1 LEAVASAAAALVEE
15 ASVEVGAFAVE
26 ALVEEASVVEDF
38 AERVGAAVGGA
49 AAALQEQVS
58 AWDLA
63 LVWRELMA
71 PSAIPMDT
79 AMVILTAT
87 ALTVTTMDASGFAAS
102 GLPTDSAFGQ

>member
-1 LEAVASAAAALVEE
+1 VAVLAAVASAAADLVEE
-15 ASVEVGAFAVE
+15 ASVEVGAFVVE
-26 ALVEEASVVEDF
+26 AF
-38 AERVGAAVGGA
+38 AEGVGAAAVSE
-49 AAALQEQVS
+49 EQVS

-71 PSAIPMDT
+71 ALATPMDT

-102 GLPTDSAFGQ
+102 GLPMDSAFGR